1 MYENGVIGAAVNIN
15 RNRCICFCAEIGPL
29 GKGMTQRIE
38 QAGEPEGKA
47 VLPVCP
53 RHQNSA
59 PKPSVPAAFLRI
71 KDAFLK
77 VLDVNRCHRV
87 IFAGNL

>member
-1 MYENGVIGAAVNIN
+1 MISAAIVIQTGTAVYI
-15 RNRCICFCAEIGPL
+15 FCAEIGPL
-29 GKGMTQRIE
+29 GKGMTQHIE
-38 QAGEPEGKA
+38 QAGEPEGKV

-59 PKPSVPAAFLRI
+59 PKPSASAAFLRI
-71 KDAFLK
+71 KDTFLK
-77 VLDVNRCHRV
+77 VLDVNRCHHM